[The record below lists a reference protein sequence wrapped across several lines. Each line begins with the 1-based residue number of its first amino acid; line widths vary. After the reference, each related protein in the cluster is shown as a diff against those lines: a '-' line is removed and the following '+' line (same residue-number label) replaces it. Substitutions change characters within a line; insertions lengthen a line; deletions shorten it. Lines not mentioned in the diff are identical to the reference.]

1 MTVKPG
7 VDIVDADVADVDLC
21 ISLGG
26 DNTFLKTAAII
37 KNSEKTAI
45 LGINSHPE
53 RHATKL
59 CDDLL
64 FMGEREKGVETLTR
78 KLMNV
83 GSDEEHDHV
92 DWIVR
97 SRIHGEKH

>member
-1 MTVKPG
+1 MAVKSE

-26 DNTFLKTAAII
+26 DNTFLKSAAII
-37 KNSEKTAI
+37 KKPERTAI

-64 FMGEREKGVETLTR
+64 FMGERDKGVETLTR
-78 KLMNV
+78 KLMVV
-83 GSDEEHDHV
+83 GTDEEQDHV